1 MHTEPTYEVSFVDLF
16 YFLKRGLV
24 IALGVGLA
32 LGAAAYFLSRNSEPT
47 YRARNTLLAAQ
58 TNAADLQRF
67 GVSLA
72 TAPAVDVSAYRTAA
86 LSAPVVQNALRQL
99 GAMNPDLRAI
109 EKIREK
115 TTVRTEETRTSS
127 LLHIDVENM
136 DPSLAADTANAIATA
151 LLAWDRGRAENNLRK
166 IADTL
171 EQQIVTLDEQ
181 IRSLQV
187 NAEANDSEISAQ
199 LQLRET
205 QRQQLFY
212 ARTLQTSA
220 IGLLETVE
228 PALAPLRP
236 VAPKPVLN
244 AALTFILGIFLSYG
258 VLLILQALNT
268 KLRDTDD
275 LANVTGLPVMA
286 EFPKLPDGKRQLPR
300 EAVSYLRTNL
310 LFSTQNAN
318 PKVLLVTSSLS
329 AEGKSSVAMN
339 LADSFARND
348 YRTLLVDADLRKPVV
363 AGELKIDAGQ
373 GNSLQEHLEN
383 PREDLTPVRVS
394 TSPSSYLDVIPTYE
408 AAPNPT
414 ELLSLGF
421 RDCLDKWRQ
430 SYDVIVIDSAPVLPV
445 ADTLTIAPLCTGTVL
460 VSSMKKTDRKQVKS
474 TVALLQRM
482 GVRLLGVAAT
492 QVTESAKG
500 EGQYGYGYGY
510 GTALE
515 QHEPVKNRRQAAMPS
530 NSN

>member
-1 MHTEPTYEVSFVDLF
+1 MHNEPTYEVSFVDLF
-16 YFLKRGLV
+16 YFLKRGLL
-24 IALGVGLA
+24 IALGIGLA
-32 LGAAAYFLSRNSEPT
+32 LGAVAYFLSRNSEPT
-47 YRARNTLLAAQ
+47 YRARNTVLAAQ

-86 LSAPVVQNALRQL
+86 LSAPVVQDALRQL
-99 GAMNPDLRAI
+99 GASNTDLRAI
-109 EKIREK
+109 EQIRKK
-115 TTVRTEETRTSS
+115 TTVRTEEKRFSS

-136 DPSLAADTANAIATA
+136 DPRVAANTANALADA
-151 LLAWDRGRAENNLRK
+151 LLRWDRGRAENNLRK

-171 EQQIVTLDEQ
+171 EQQIATLDEQ
-181 IRSLQV
+181 VRSLQ
-187 NAEANDSEISAQ
+187 AESEANENEISAQ

-236 VAPKPVLN
+236 VAPRPALN
-244 AALTFILGIFLSYG
+244 GALAFILGIFLTYG
-258 VLLILQALNT
+258 VLLLLAALNT
-268 KLRDTDD
+268 KLRDSDD
-275 LANVTGLPVMA
+275 LASITGLPVMA
-286 EFPKLPDGKRQLPR
+286 EFPKLLNGKRQLPR

-310 LFSTQNAN
+310 LFATQNAN
-318 PKVLLVTSSLS
+318 PKVVLVTSSLS
-329 AEGKSSVAMN
+329 SEGKSSVAMN
-339 LADSFARND
+339 LANSFARND

-363 AGELKIDAGQ
+363 AGELKIAEGS
-373 GNSLQEHLEN
+373 GTTLQKYLEN
-383 PREDLTPVRVS
+383 PQGEHRPARVS
-394 TSPSSYLDVIPTYE
+394 MGPSSFLDVIPTFE

-421 RDCLDKWRQ
+421 RDCLDGWRTD
-430 SYDVIVIDSAPVLPV
+430 YDVIVIDSAPILPV
-445 ADTLTIAPLCTGTVL
+445 ADTLTIAPLCTGTLL
-460 VSSMKKTDRKQVKS
+460 VSNMKKTERKQIKS
-474 TVALLQRM
+474 TVGLLQRM

-492 QVTESAKG
+492 QVTEKAKG

-510 GTALE
+510 GYGDVARDSL
-515 QHEPVKNRRQAAMPS
+515 S
-530 NSN
+530 S